1 MQSTLK
7 NDQGAILIII
17 LMVTAL
23 LLSVIGAALQFSGSN
38 AKITGNYQSGT
49 RAFYAADTGT
59 AASLNQLGSDTTA
72 AIAAFSVDM
81 GNGLSYRSGN
91 RTATTAQP
99 LVYQGTV
106 TQAGYA
112 FSSGIA
118 YNNTGYSFYKYQI
131 NVTGLYN
138 PWGIEVAGR
147 EIESHATYG
156 PVSQ

>member
-1 MQSTLK
+1 MPSTLR
-7 NDQGAILIII
+7 NDHGTILIII

-59 AASLNQLGSDTTA
+59 AAALSQLGSDTA
-72 AIAAFSVDM
+72 AATAAFSVNM
-81 GNGLSYRSGN
+81 GNGVSYRSGH
-91 RTATTAQP
+91 RTDTTAQP
-99 LVYQGTV
+99 LVYEGTV
-106 TQAGYA
+106 TRAGDA
-112 FSSGIA
+112 FSSGLA
-118 YNNTGYSFYKYQI
+118 NNSGGHPSYKYQM

-147 EIESHATYG
+147 EIEAHATYG
-156 PVSQ
+156 PIQ